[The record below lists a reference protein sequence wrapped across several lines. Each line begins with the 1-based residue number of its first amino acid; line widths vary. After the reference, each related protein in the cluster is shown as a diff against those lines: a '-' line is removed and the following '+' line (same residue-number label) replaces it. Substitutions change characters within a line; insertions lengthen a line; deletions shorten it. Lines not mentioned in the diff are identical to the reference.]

1 MALISPGIDVTIT
14 DESQY
19 APTAVGTIP
28 LIVIATAQDKIS
40 GTSTGTAAGT
50 TKANA
55 AKTFLIGSQRELVTT
70 YGEPTFH
77 KNTSGTA
84 LHGSEVNEY
93 GLMAAYSVLG
103 VSNRAYV
110 TRADV
115 DLGQLSTSSGRPSG
129 APAAGTQWFDIS
141 KTLFGVHVWNEATQ
155 KFTNVIPKVITDA
168 NDISGGTPKTSY
180 GSIGEY
186 AIDATNTNNP
196 LFYKNSGNIWVQTGS
211 PAWQAS
217 HPTVVG
223 TLSNPTIV
231 AGHKINVNGTE
242 VTASG
247 TTLTSLASDINGA
260 SEAGV
265 TAANVNNKLEIYAN
279 ATADGGGGAGN
290 TGSLLLANVLS
301 GTILDLTGITA
312 GRYWAPKFDFAPHTS
327 VPEWKTADT
336 YTRPTGSLWI
346 KTTTPNKGAD
356 FSLKIYNAN
365 TKLFEANAATVY
377 ANDQSANY
385 GLDKAGG
392 GINIAADSIY
402 VKQDTGDNGRGSY
415 KFFKRIAK
423 GVTTATGTASPAFVG
438 AETFTVQMS
447 DKSATLT
454 SAVTVTIPGSGAKT
468 AEDFVSGVTAANIT
482 NLTVSRDT
490 TTNAITLTHDL
501 GGVIVLK
508 DLAGT
513 PVVDAGFTASLTT
526 ARAGN
531 NADII
536 ISNWQTYIYSAST
549 TQPTADPAEG
559 TKWFNA
565 AVGDADIM
573 IHDGVNWKGY
583 QGVSTDARGFNLSN
597 TSPNGPIVS
606 ATEPTQQSDKTA
618 LVYGDLWIDSSDPD
632 TFKIYRWESVSGTDK
647 FVAIDTTDQTSE
659 DGILFADFRFHDSAT
674 DDVTT
679 STMTPIKTLLTSDY
693 KDLDAPKAT
702 LYPRGMLAFN
712 LRRSSN
718 NVKEYKKAYFNA
730 TDFPGETLP
739 TETNAWVTVSGIQ
752 NDGAP
757 YVGRHA
763 QRNTIVSAMKSAVTT
778 SDEIREEQRNF
789 NLLVS
794 PGYPELMAN
803 LVALNNER
811 RNTGF
816 VLGDA
821 PLRLAPNSTD
831 VQNWANNTK
840 LAIDNNENGLVTADT
855 YLGVFYPA
863 GRTTD
868 LDGNGIVVPA
878 THMALRTMLRSDDA
892 SFPWFAPA
900 GTRRGGV
907 DNATALGHIDSATGE
922 FQTVGIKESLRDTL
936 YENKINPISFFPGV
950 GILNFGNKTRHASA
964 SALDRINVARLVAYI
979 RERLGEITKPFVF
992 EPNDK
997 LTRDE
1002 LKGVVESLMNDLV
1015 SKRGLYDYLVV
1026 CDETNNTSARIDRNE
1041 LYLDVAVEPVKS
1053 VEFIYIPVRIQ
1064 NTGSI
1069 SG

>member
-141 KTLFGVHVWNEATQ
+141 KTLFGVHVWNAATQ

-168 NDISGGTPKTSY
+168 NNISGGAPKSAY
-180 GSIGEY
+180 GSIGDY
-186 AIDATNTNNP
+186 AIDATNTKNP

-211 PAWQAS
+211 PAWQTS
-217 HPTVVG
+217 HPTITG

-231 AGHKINVNGTE
+231 AGHTIVVNGTT

-247 TTLTSLASDINGA
+247 TSVTQLAADISGA
-260 SEAGV
+260 GEAGV
-265 TAANVNNKLEIYAN
+265 SAAVVNNKLEIYAN
-279 ATADGGGGAGN
+279 ATADGGGGGN
-290 TGSLLLANVLS
+290 TGSVLIANGT
-301 GTILDLTGITA
+301 GTILTVTGITA
-312 GRYWAPKFDFAPHTS
+312 GRYWTPKFDFAPHTS

-336 YTRPTGSLWI
+336 YTRPTGSIWI
-346 KTTTPNKGAD
+346 KSTTPNKGAD
-356 FSLKIYNAN
+356 FSLKTYNAN
-365 TKLFEANAATVY
+365 TKLFETVAATVY
-377 ANDQSANY
+377 ANDESANY

-392 GINIAADSIY
+392 GINVAADSIY
-402 VKQDTGDNGRGSY
+402 VKQDAEDNGRGSY

-423 GVTTATGTASPAFVG
+423 GVTSVTGTASPAFTG
-438 AETFTVQMS
+438 GETFTVQMS
-447 DKSATLT
+447 NKTATLT

-468 AEDFVSGVTAANIT
+468 AEDFVSGVTAANIA
-482 NLTVSRDT
+482 NLSVSRDT

-508 DLAGT
+508 DATGT
-513 PVVDAGFTASLTT
+513 PVVDAGITASLTT

-531 NADII
+531 ASDII
-536 ISNWQTYIYSAST
+536 VSNWQTYTYSAST
-549 TQPTADPAEG
+549 TQPTADPADG

-597 TSPNGPIVS
+597 TSPDGPIVS
-606 ATEPTQQSDKTA
+606 ATEPTLQSDKTA

-632 TFKIYRWESVSGTDK
+632 TFKISRWESVSGTDK
-647 FVAIDTTDQTSE
+647 FVAIDTTDQTTE

-693 KDLDAPKAT
+693 KDIDAPKAT

-718 NVKEYKKAYFNA
+718 NVKEYKKNYFNA

-789 NLLVS
+789 NLLVA

-831 VQNWANNTK
+831 IQNWANNTK

-950 GILNFGNKTRHASA
+950 GILNFGNKTRHGSA

-1002 LKGVVESLMNDLV
+1002 IKGVVESLMNDLV

-1041 LYLDVAVEPVKS
+1041 LYLDVAVEPVKA